1 MTAVQKLAQPY
12 KEGSV
17 FWKVGKML
25 SLTAPLVVIIALI
38 VSSPSW
44 SQDSEGTIEIVEF
57 TSSALESNLIGDT
70 PTRTLIVYL
79 PPGYET
85 SGRRY
90 PVYYFLTAFGISY
103 SVEGWHDLFRNN
115 LRPHLDGLLE
125 DGRSR
130 EMITVFIDGF
140 NPFGGSLYASSPATG
155 DWESFVVREL
165 VEHIDATYRTI
176 SHRDSRGIDGISMGG
191 FGSLR
196 LALKYPEVFCA
207 VVAQGAPFDLT
218 AGGWWEGGA
227 TPEVDPE
234 DWEDMNLLSAFDR
247 FWFAMAAA
255 FAPNP
260 DRPPFYLDRP
270 YELVDGQA
278 RPVPE
283 VFERISDMDVY
294 GELDRYVAQP
304 TRLKSIMIHH
314 GSADEVVPVSQAHAL
329 VARLT
334 ELGLDHVYEEHSGGH
349 IAIHGPSR
357 IFFSEN
363 LSFESPTAI
372 ASDTWGEVKAR
383 H

>member
-1 MTAVQKLAQPY
+1 
-12 KEGSV
+12 
-17 FWKVGKML
+17 ML
-25 SLTAPLVVIIALI
+25 SRTAPLVAIIALI

-44 SQDSEGTIEIVEF
+44 SQDQDSEGTLEIVEF

-70 PTRTLIVYL
+70 PIRTLMVYL

-103 SVEGWHDLFRNN
+103 SVEGWHDRFRNF

-125 DGRSR
+125 DGRTR

-140 NPFGGSLYASSPATG
+140 NPFGGSMYASSPATG

-196 LALKYPEVFCA
+196 LALKYPEVFSA
-207 VVAQGAPFDLT
+207 VVAQGVPYDWT
-218 AGGWWEGGA
+218 DGWGTWWAGGA

-234 DWEDMNLLSAFDR
+234 DWEDMNLLSGPDR
-247 FWFAMAAA
+247 VWFGLAAA

-294 GELDRYVAQP
+294 SELDRYVAQA
-304 TRLKSIMIHH
+304 TRLKSIMIGH
-314 GSADEVVPVSQAHAL
+314 GSADELVPVSQAHAL

-349 IAIHGPSR
+349 IVIHEPSR

-372 ASDTWGEVKAR
+372 ASDTWGEVKAQR
-383 H
+383 